1 MPYYY
6 IDTDDGAL
14 FVLDDEGREFADV
27 EAARAMTQRALVDMA
42 GQLIPASERRA
53 FTAAI
58 RDGSGTVLYVGTLTL
73 GGEWR
78 VSPPPGHRPSGATII
93 PFGDS

>member
-1 MPYYY
+1 MPHYY

-42 GQLIPASERRA
+42 GRPIPDGERRS

-58 RDGSGTVLYVGTLTL
+58 RQGNGTVLYVATLTL
-73 GGEWR
+73 SSEWKA
-78 VSPPPGHRPSGATII
+78 SPAPEHLPSGATVI
-93 PFGDS
+93 PFRGS